1 MHNPIWSL
9 GKALLFWRNQ
19 VFCLRNWKLWRAPS
33 TTEFNFFCWNFAH
46 FFFLPMCAYSG
57 FFLFCLDL
65 ELFAKNRKD
74 LVSTHSL
81 FTFLI
86 ITQDL
91 NEIKKILYTLLQ
103 SSLSR
108 KRVQNVTQK
117 LYGSWNSPKFSI
129 FQANNLVSR
138 KQ

>member
-1 MHNPIWSL
+1 MHNSIWSL
-9 GKALLFWRNQ
+9 GKALLFSRNQ

-46 FFFLPMCAYSG
+46 FFYLPMCAYSG

-86 ITQDL
+86 IIQDL
-91 NEIKKILYTLLQ
+91 NKIKKILNTLLQ
-103 SSLSR
+103 TSLSR
-108 KRVQNVTQK
+108 KRAQNFSQK
-117 LYGSWNSPKFSI
+117 LYGSLSSSKFSI
-129 FQANNLVSR
+129 FQTNNLVSR